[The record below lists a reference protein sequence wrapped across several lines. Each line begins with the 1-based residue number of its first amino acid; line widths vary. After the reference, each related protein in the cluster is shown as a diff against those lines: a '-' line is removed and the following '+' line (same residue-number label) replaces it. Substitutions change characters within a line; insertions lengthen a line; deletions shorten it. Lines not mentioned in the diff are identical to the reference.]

1 MLLRSFL
8 AGIRSLLCL
17 AAVFADFTPLRM
29 AAYHFTLFSL
39 SFATVAPLC
48 KIQGTRFTM
57 HCQYPQKP
65 LFIRN
70 TYRYTVYLNKAS
82 VSKVRKEAL
91 SRALVQTPP
100 D

>member
-17 AAVFADFTPLRM
+17 AAVFTDFTPLRM

-39 SFATVAPLC
+39 SFATVAPRC

-65 LFIRN
+65 LFFRN
-70 TYRYTVYLNKAS
+70 TYRYTFYLIQSFSFESEEGGSFACS
-82 VSKVRKEAL
+82 YAD
-91 SRALVQTPP
+91 AT
-100 D
+100 